1 MNSNKSKS
9 IAVIVAHPDDETLW
23 AGGTI
28 LSHPSNKWFIIC
40 LCRASDPDRSVRFH
54 AALQLYK
61 AEGIMGDL
69 DDGPTQEPLNEKELE
84 EYILR
89 LLPAS
94 KFDLIITHDAKGE
107 YTRHLRHE
115 EVNKAV
121 TSLWKTGKIQAKE
134 LWTFAYEDG
143 KKTYFPRAIDTA
155 PFFEKLPE
163 HIWLDKFKII
173 TETYGFNKGSWEAE
187 TTPLA
192 EAFWQFKK
200 PEVTIKNK
208 HEKRKRIE
216 HIQGSQSGHP
226 EINVL

>member
-1 MNSNKSKS
+1 
-9 IAVIVAHPDDETLW
+9 
-23 AGGTI
+23 
-28 LSHPSNKWFIIC
+28 
-40 LCRASDPDRSVRFH
+40 
-54 AALQLYK
+54 
-61 AEGIMGDL
+61 
-69 DDGPTQEPLNEKELE
+69 
-84 EYILR
+84 
-89 LLPAS
+89 
-94 KFDLIITHDAKGE
+94 
-107 YTRHLRHE
+107 
-115 EVNKAV
+115 V

-143 KKTYFPRAIDTA
+143 KKTYFPRAIDTS

-163 HIWLDKFKII
+163 QIWLDKYNII
-173 TETYGFNKGSWEAE
+173 TKTYGFNKGSWEAE